1 MCSASLFWEQESI
14 CLRVYVLMTDL
25 SEMNTNN
32 LQGKVKKLGLLEK
45 GFYETYFHIWTTVF
59 QTWENGVPFLIP

>member
-1 MCSASLFWEQESI
+1 
-14 CLRVYVLMTDL
+14 MTDL